1 MPMAARRIQSLHQ
14 LGQGMAELAVILPLL
29 LVILFGTL
37 DLGRAFYTYIGLTNA
52 AREAARYAA
61 VNDSSASITQVQ
73 QELNSGGS
81 DISGC
86 AAGTLTYSATGGGAR
101 GTDYTVNVSC
111 RFTLVTPFMSS
122 ILGATT
128 TRSRFTAPRRS
139 YWTDAMR
146 RTFQNMIFAA
156 AQFRSGDGRVRSDRP
171 DLFHRSFSVS
181 SILDARFSNTTSSP
195 AAPAKAL
202 VWRSSIATQTPT

>member
-1 MPMAARRIQSLHQ
+1 MREIRCNGRSITAEGQRNAARDGSNSRSFCRCCS
-14 LGQGMAELAVILPLL
+14 A
-29 LVILFGTL
+29 ILFGTL

-111 RFTLVTPFMSS
+111 QFTLVTPFMSS
-122 ILGATT
+122 ILGATDNEIT
-128 TRSRFTAPRRS
+128 IHSTA
-139 YWTDAMR
+139 
-146 RTFQNMIFAA
+146 TF
-156 AQFRSGDGRVRSDRP
+156 V
-171 DLFHRSFSVS
+171 
-181 SILDARFSNTTSSP
+181 LD
-195 AAPAKAL
+195 
-202 VWRSSIATQTPT
+202 